1 MAARPKE
8 RKLKATLTTLAKR
21 DLGNDATST
30 DWVVS
35 KIESGVTVTALAK
48 ALEVEMGESCSRGWV
63 SSVLN
68 RLSPDAKTRIQ
79 EARKEAAGVLIDEAL
94 SITDEPVG
102 STADVQRNRMRA
114 DTRMK
119 IAGWW
124 DRESYGDSKAVS
136 VELNFGALHLDAL
149 RRHKSDSLQ
158 LRATAQPSLDNGS
171 PDVEL
176 VPRASLALLTDV
188 GTSTQNEPLA
198 DEENA

>member
-8 RKLKATLTTLAKR
+8 RKLKETLTALAKR
-21 DLGNDATST
+21 DLGNDMTST

-48 ALEVEMGESCSRGWV
+48 VLEVEMGESCSRGWV

-68 RLSPDAKTRIQ
+68 RLSPDAKMRIQ

-114 DTRMK
+114 DTRMR

-124 DRESYGDSKAVS
+124 DRESYGDSKAAL
-136 VELNFGALHLDAL
+136 VELSFGALHLDAL
-149 RRHKSDSLQ
+149 RKRNAESLRI
-158 LRATAQPSLDNGS
+158 RATTQPALDAGS

-176 VPRASLALLTDV
+176 VPHVTRALLAGADN
-188 GTSTQNEPLA
+188 SAEEPLA
-198 DEENA
+198 DEGNG